1 MRVPL
6 LPTFF
11 TLAALP
17 LLIAL
22 GMWQLQRAEWKEA
35 LLARL
40 AVAAHAPEQDI
51 GTQALT
57 PDLAFRPVTIDLQCP
72 PQKPIQRAGEAR
84 DGRSGYAQ
92 QLMCTAPQ
100 GEAVLLVAGW
110 SARVDPLWQPPQ
122 KIRLSGTLVE
132 RSGQAP
138 LWSLVA
144 APPIAPL
151 EAVTP
156 HSVETI
162 PNNHRGYAFQWFAFA
177 GILAVI
183 YGFYLRGWQKGRA
196 KLV

>member
-1 MRVPL
+1 MRLPL
-6 LPTFF
+6 IPTLF
-11 TLAALP
+11 TLAGLP

-22 GMWQLQRAEWKEA
+22 GVWQLHRAEWKEA

-40 AVAAHAPEQDI
+40 TSAAHAPQEDVSAR
-51 GTQALT
+51 ALT
-57 PDLAFRPVTIDLQCP
+57 PDLAFRHVKMALSCA

-92 QLMCTAPQ
+92 QLMCQTPK

-110 SARVDPLWQPPQ
+110 SARIDPLWQPPQ
-122 KIRLSGTLVE
+122 TVQLTGTLVE
-132 RSGQAP
+132 RQGQAP

-151 EAVTP
+151 EASAP
-156 HSVETI
+156 PSVETI

-177 GILAVI
+177 AILLVI
-183 YGFYLRGWQKGRA
+183 YGFYLRGWQKSRA